1 MTYADNKKARFDY
14 EILDE
19 VEAGIVLKG
28 YEVAAIK
35 KKMVSLKGSYAYFHL
50 GEMFLL
56 NMHVS
61 PYQIKNMPKNYEP
74 TQTRKLLLKKKELSK
89 IYSKT
94 KEMNLTIIPLKIYS
108 KNDIIKVSLGL
119 GKGKKKYDKR
129 ETIKKR
135 DFERKILKNLK

>member
-94 KEMNLTIIPLKIYS
+94 KEMNLTIIPLKVYS